1 MKIFLDSNL
10 LIYLNTLTG
19 DERESL
25 HAFFRKLLDENLFT
39 NMLIV
44 DETLYISK
52 RKFRVPYEVTL
63 EFLKSIVLPYTKIIP
78 IGEEDLNSMKKY
90 LVKYDLKPS
99 DSIHLATMEK
109 ASVTHIASEDEGYDK
124 VEEVKRMWLK

>member
-1 MKIFLDSNL
+1 LKIFLDSNL

-109 ASVTHIASEDEGYDK
+109 TSVTHIASEDEGYDK

>member
-1 MKIFLDSNL
+1 LKIFLDSNL